1 MKRYEYNYGKNPEGA
16 LSTISGYATETT
28 NFGETAFG
36 ILNKSTRDEENFTTP
51 EVVSSSTATLFSV
64 GNGTD
69 HDSRKNIIELKADGT
84 VYISGVGQYD
94 GTNPGEATSIADE
107 FQGIHD
113 DITGVNEDIDRIDN
127 TIESIHISE
136 DNENLIY
143 TLLVDG
149 QERGT
154 INIPRDQ
161 FLKNVS
167 YNEETNNLEFTFI
180 VRGENN
186 EEVEKQI
193 NVNMTDLEDIY
204 SAGDGLN
211 LENKQFSVKVDAD
224 TQPYIGVSSN
234 GVKIIGINEALDKKV
249 SWDESKKVITLP
261 ADGSISAL
269 RNNGLEG
276 GVLVCQRTY
285 DEGATYVT
293 EVGTTKN
300 NLTLNSIERPKI
312 DFADGTSQN
321 VAYESEVKSL
331 QDRMSTAETDIDNL
345 EGRMDTA
352 ESDIDTIQSDLG
364 ELTGD
369 GEGSVQDQIKTALED
384 YLPLSGGTITGPL
397 GVNRNL
403 TVKGS
408 ALLASADISAG
419 DYVGLTVH
427 GDSVLGGT
435 PGVAVDASNI
445 YILNNVSNA
454 GTGSEDGMIISKE
467 GISISD
473 KTEQDLLNAAG
484 GTTSVDSIKEGLAT
498 EDALNEYKTSNDA
511 EIAALKSKDIELSS
525 KIDSI
530 HIPSKV
536 SELEN
541 DSKYQTE
548 DQVNSRMQAVVG
560 AAPEALDT
568 LKEIGDALGNDPDF
582 AATMTNKLTEI
593 NSKIGSNTYTG
604 ANYISKETNLTDT
617 VMQLDEE
624 IKATNDNLDLE
635 HANAEAT
642 YAKKTD
648 LSGYLPLTGGTLTGQ
663 LDGTEISA
671 DILDV
676 GRVSMTGDDHLYIDG
691 IHDSNTY
698 LTLQDSN
705 NNIVSIGYNGI
716 KLPNKTTS
724 DLLNA
729 GGTTTPISDII
740 SQVTVPTKVSELTN
754 DSGYQTESQ
763 VAAKVSALVDSA
775 PETLDTLNELA
786 AALGDDPNFATTVT
800 NQIAQKADKTT
811 ATTSADGL
819 MSAADKTN
827 LDNLVQEIDTK
838 LTNGEN
844 GTVIHLSGYQEAVQ
858 DVPNGGYVVI
868 PSDSNDLGGFTA
880 GITMGAPDKD
890 GGFMTIY
897 TKDNGNEPIYVAQYD
912 YNGISQT
919 GITHYVTLMDASG
932 NQKFNN
938 VTATGY
944 SILNGAANEVLTADG
959 DRNTLKT
966 INGQTLLGSG
976 DIDLSSY
983 ATTGSLSGYLKVPT
997 TEETGSASVD
1007 NYMPIL
1013 GSLNNNNTFTGGLYF
1028 NPNTSSLKVANTADQ
1043 LNDYVSIS
1051 NSGINIAG
1059 KTNNDLVAAGGG
1071 TVNVNTLAT
1080 QDDLEN
1086 YVTLSTYQDIIGGLK
1101 KIVTSNATVD
1111 NPGTLLQLQYRY
1123 TRSDTGKYDYE
1134 DAFTFKTNG
1143 YQQSLLEIYIGS
1155 STSDV
1160 CPTGVKIGLAN
1171 CFDSIYT
1178 HLNHKNLR
1186 VHQHN
1191 DHQNK
1196 EAILDVDGLD
1206 VSYKHSGSTPPV
1218 IRRAKIGREGIYLE
1232 GMDTYITISGK
1243 TTSDL
1248 LNAAGGTTTLK
1259 TINGESLLG
1268 SGDITTPTPTVNA
1281 ASGTKTIWT
1290 GTQSE
1295 YEAVSTKDANTLY
1308 FITEG

>member
-1 MKRYEYNYGKNPEGA
+1 MKRYEYNYGKNPEGV

-28 NFGETAFG
+28 NYGETAFG
-36 ILNKSTRDEENFTTP
+36 ILNKSTRDDSNYTTP
-51 EVVSSSTATLFSV
+51 EVVSSSIATLFSV

-69 HDSRKNIIELKADGT
+69 HQNRKNIIELKADGT

-136 DNENLIY
+136 DNANLIY

-186 EEVEKQI
+186 EEVEKQV

-224 TQPYIGVSSN
+224 TQPYIEVSSN

-285 DEGATYVT
+285 DDGATYVT

-352 ESDIDTIQSDLG
+352 ESDIDTIQSDLSD
-364 ELTGD
+364 LMGD

-384 YLPLSGGTITGPL
+384 YLPLSGGTMTG
-397 GVNRNL
+397 N
-403 TVKGS
+403 VKMEN
-408 ALLASADISAG
+408 A
-419 DYVGLTVH
+419 GLTINH
-427 GDSVLGGT
+427 GDLIVQDG
-435 PGVAVDASNI
+435 
-445 YILNNVSNA
+445 LNGQISMYPNAGMISLIAGSVSNA
-454 GTGSEDGMIISKE
+454 MRIQKDISLQQGGNYPIAIDYSSEHPCIRINQKANGTFDLSLAKDGITIK
-467 GISISD
+467 D
-473 KTEQDLLNAAG
+473 KTENDLLNAAG
-484 GTTSVDSIKEGLAT
+484 GTTTIDSIREGLAT

-511 EIAALKSKDIELSS
+511 EIAALKSKDTELSN

-536 SELEN
+536 SEFEN

-548 DQVNSRMQAVVG
+548 DQVNSRIQAVVG
-560 AAPEALDT
+560 AAPETLDT

-593 NSKIGSNTYTG
+593 DSKIGSNTYTG
-604 ANYISKETNLTDT
+604 ANYISKETNLTDA
-617 VMQLDEE
+617 VVQLDEE
-624 IKATNDNLDLE
+624 IKATNDNLALE

-648 LSGYLPLTGGTLTGQ
+648 LSGYLPLSGGTLTGQ
-663 LDGTEISA
+663 LNGTSIGTSA
-671 DILDV
+671 IVV
-676 GRVSMTGDDHLYIDG
+676 GDTFMTGNQYLRVSNITDN
-691 IHDSNTY
+691 NTY

-705 NNIVSIGYNGI
+705 NNIVSIGYNGVTI
-716 KLPNKTTS
+716 PNKTAS

-729 GGTTTPISDII
+729 GGSTTPISNIVT
-740 SQVTVPTKVSELTN
+740 QV
-754 DSGYQTESQ
+754 Q
-763 VAAKVSALVDSA
+763 AAIVDSA

-819 MSAADKTN
+819 MSTADKAK
-827 LDNLVQEIDTK
+827 LDSIAIQDGDIIASGFRI
-838 LTNGEN
+838 TNG
-844 GTVIHLSGYQEAVQ
+844 
-858 DVPNGGYVVI
+858 
-868 PSDSNDLGGFTA
+868 TA
-880 GITMGAPDKD
+880 
-890 GGFMTIY
+890 
-897 TKDNGNEPIYVAQYD
+897 
-912 YNGISQT
+912 
-919 GITHYVTLMDASG
+919 
-932 NQKFNN
+932 NQ
-938 VTATGY
+938 
-944 SILNGAANEVLTADG
+944 VLTADG
-959 DRNTLKT
+959 DSNTLKT

-976 DIDLSSY
+976 
-983 ATTGSLSGYLKVPT
+983 
-997 TEETGSASVD
+997 
-1007 NYMPIL
+1007 N
-1013 GSLNNNNTFTGGLYF
+1013 
-1028 NPNTSSLKVANTADQ
+1028 
-1043 LNDYVSIS
+1043 
-1051 NSGINIAG
+1051 
-1059 KTNNDLVAAGGG
+1059 
-1071 TVNVNTLAT
+1071 
-1080 QDDLEN
+1080 
-1086 YVTLSTYQDIIGGLK
+1086 
-1101 KIVTSNATVD
+1101 
-1111 NPGTLLQLQYRY
+1111 
-1123 TRSDTGKYDYE
+1123 
-1134 DAFTFKTNG
+1134 
-1143 YQQSLLEIYIGS
+1143 
-1155 STSDV
+1155 
-1160 CPTGVKIGLAN
+1160 
-1171 CFDSIYT
+1171 
-1178 HLNHKNLR
+1178 
-1186 VHQHN
+1186 
-1191 DHQNK
+1191 
-1196 EAILDVDGLD
+1196 
-1206 VSYKHSGSTPPV
+1206 
-1218 IRRAKIGREGIYLE
+1218 
-1232 GMDTYITISGK
+1232 ITI
-1243 TTSDL
+1243 
-1248 LNAAGGTTTLK
+1248 
-1259 TINGESLLG
+1259 
-1268 SGDITTPTPTVNA
+1268 PTPTVNA

-1295 YEAVSTKDANTLY
+1295 YDAVSTKDANTLY
-1308 FITEG
+1308 FITED